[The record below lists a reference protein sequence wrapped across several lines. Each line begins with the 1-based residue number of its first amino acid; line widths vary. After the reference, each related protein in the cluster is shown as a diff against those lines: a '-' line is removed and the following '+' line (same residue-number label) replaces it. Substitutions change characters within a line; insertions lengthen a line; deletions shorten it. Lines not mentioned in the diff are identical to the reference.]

1 MPIGTV
7 KWFDATK
14 GYGFVIPNDGGP
26 DIYLHAKALDKAK
39 IGAVEPGAVVEYSA
53 SSRSG
58 KAFVDG
64 VAIVSAVPPP
74 PAPRAV
80 EKKTPLTSAAEDE
93 FDREWGLR
101 RA

>member
-1 MPIGTV
+1 MPIGNV

-14 GYGFVIPNDGGP
+14 GYGFVIPCDGGP
-26 DIYLHAKALDKAK
+26 DIYLHAKALEKAN
-39 IGAVEPGAVVEYSA
+39 IGALEAGTLVEYSA

-64 VAIVSAVPPP
+64 VAIVSAP

-80 EKKTPLTSAAEDE
+80 EKKKPLTSTTEDE
-93 FDREWGLR
+93 FEREWGLR